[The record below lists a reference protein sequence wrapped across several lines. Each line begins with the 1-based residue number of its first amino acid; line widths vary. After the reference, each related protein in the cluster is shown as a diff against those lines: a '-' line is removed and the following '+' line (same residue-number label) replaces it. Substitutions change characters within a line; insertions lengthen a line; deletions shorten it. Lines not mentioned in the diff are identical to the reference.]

1 MNQWKETWAELARP
15 ENVPVGIAS
24 GLGVL
29 ALIAAMT
36 AVIPEPELPAE
47 PAPVSE
53 PGLTEE
59 QIRALIEE
67 RLGERPVPT
76 VQTETRV
83 IQEQVK
89 VAEVQLGTVQRVI
102 DGDSLIVV
110 LDGMGE
116 EEIRLQGIDA
126 PEHDQPWGDE
136 ATGWLRR
143 SIDGRR
149 VIVTHVGERDRHGRL
164 LADIGVPDVENLWDV
179 GVTVTRQG
187 LAWHYKASDDNR
199 SLAEAQMLAQQNND
213 GLWASSNPIPP
224 WEWRG
229 R

>member
-15 ENVPVGIAS
+15 ENIPVGVAG
-24 GLGVL
+24 GLGIL

-36 AVIPEPELPAE
+36 AVIPEPELPPETAL
-47 PAPVSE
+47 VSE
-53 PGLTEE
+53 SGLTEE
-59 QIRALIEE
+59 EVRALIEQ

-76 VQTETRV
+76 GQSETRV
-83 IQEQVK
+83 IQERVK

-116 EEIRLQGIDA
+116 EQVRVQGIDA

-136 ATGWLRR
+136 AADLLRER
-143 SIDGRR
+143 IQGRR
-149 VIVTHVGERDRHGRL
+149 VSVTHIGERDRHGRL
-164 LADIGVPDVENLWDV
+164 LADIAVPDVENLWDV

-187 LAWHYKASDDNR
+187 LAWHYEAYDDSR
-199 SLAEAQMLAQQNND
+199 SLAEAQMLARQNRD
-213 GLWASSNPIPP
+213 GLWSDPKPIPP
-224 WEWRG
+224 WEG
-229 R
+229 RRR